1 MLLRVPCPSRI
12 DRVIVYARGALV
24 TRRIELPERLPAD
37 SVELVAAGITAL
49 ADPAS
54 VRALVRGSREVVGL
68 RTEVVMPPAPENPG
82 SITERLGKLDLELQR
97 LLAERTH
104 LFARRRAVGEV
115 VLDPAMGRRLRP
127 IDPAARVNDT
137 LAMQE
142 LLAEK
147 LEAIDARVRELDA
160 AIELNQRAN
169 EAAQLAAVQADSGDL
184 RGEQPT
190 LAVRVILAAAGDS
203 SALAEA
209 ETGIDIEYVVG
220 AARWWPAY
228 AARFTAGATRVEWSL
243 GAYLTQ
249 LSGEDWDQVKL
260 SLSTADLAND
270 ARLPELP
277 SLRLGRAQPAARRGY
292 RPVPEDLDAMF
303 DGFDRARAIP
313 APSSVSGDDLQFTSL
328 DGGADEITALAT
340 RDDMSA
346 AQGRRLTQAA
356 ALDML
361 GSAPASSR
369 AKDVV
374 TRSTAIPT
382 GSSAPQ
388 SAASF
393 GYAAP
398 QAPPSYGAP
407 GSGFAPPPPSPGM
420 LPPAMRP
427 TSRSSTL
434 EMTRGGSGG
443 ALAEQSGEYGDG
455 SLRMDRP
462 ELAQSILMSSEPT
475 AIEPAREW
483 LDFDAL
489 TLVGGDDTDRRGRLT
504 RHEAAGVR
512 ERASDAAA
520 IVEQRSPPP
529 LTEDPRASRGR
540 FDHRYDAAGLVD
552 APSSRRASR
561 VPVATAEGACAPRF
575 CAVPRESAEVYREV
589 ELTNPL
595 DAPLLAGP
603 VEVFIDG
610 ALTATSRI
618 QRVDRGG
625 SILLG
630 LGVEDRLRVARNARA
645 SEGSAG
651 LLGGSTTVD
660 HAITIDLASSLGL
673 PVMVE
678 VIDRLPVSDDKAV
691 EIART
696 YSVPELEPYTQ
707 VERGLPVRKGVRWRV
722 EVPAGG
728 RARIEFGYK
737 ITLPAR
743 SEIIGGNRRE

>member
-1 MLLRVPCPSRI
+1 M
-12 DRVIVYARGALV
+12 IVYARGAVV
-24 TRRIELPERLPAD
+24 TRRIDLSERLPAD
-37 SVELVAAGITAL
+37 AVELQVDGITAL

-54 VRALVRGSREVVGL
+54 VRAHVRGSREVVGL
-68 RTEVVMPPAPENPG
+68 RTEVVMPASLPDAGSAPG
-82 SITERLGKLDLELQR
+82 SITERLAKLDLELQR

-104 LFARRRAVGEV
+104 LFARRRALSEV
-115 VLDPAMGRRLRP
+115 TLDPGMGKRLRP
-127 IDPAARVNDT
+127 IDPAARVNDA
-137 LAMQE
+137 LAVQD
-142 LLAEK
+142 LLADK
-147 LEAIDARVRELDA
+147 LEAVDARLRALDA

-169 EAAQLAAVQADSGDL
+169 EAAQLAAIQADSADT

-190 LAVRVILAAAGDS
+190 LTIRVLFAPILHEGEDRGASFGAVD
-203 SALAEA
+203 ALE
-209 ETGIDIEYVVG
+209 IEYVVG

-249 LSGEDWDQVKL
+249 LSGEDWSQVKL
-260 SLSTADLAND
+260 SLSTADLAHD

-277 SLRLGRAQPAARRGY
+277 SLRLGRAQPPARKGY

-303 DGFDRARAIP
+303 DGFDRARSIP
-313 APSSVSGDDLQFTSL
+313 GPVSIPREDPQFTSIEG
-328 DGGADEITALAT
+328 DEEEITALAA
-340 RDDMSA
+340 REDLIA
-346 AQGRRLTQAA
+346 AQAARRSPHGAAIDMIGAGPAGRREREKEPRPTNL
-356 ALDML
+356 
-361 GSAPASSR
+361 PAG
-369 AKDVV
+369 
-374 TRSTAIPT
+374 IP
-382 GSSAPQ
+382 APQ
-388 SAASF
+388 AAASF
-393 GYAAP
+393 GYVTP
-398 QAPPSYGAP
+398 LPPSSYGPQTP
-407 GSGFAPPPPSPGM
+407 GYGPLSPPPPSTAIP
-420 LPPAMRP
+420 PPAPKAPRHASM
-427 TSRSSTL
+427 
-434 EMTRGGSGG
+434 EMARGGAGG
-443 ALAEQSGEYGDG
+443 ALSEQTGDYLEG

-462 ELAQSILMSSEPT
+462 DLAQSLPISSEPG

-489 TLVGGDDTDRRGRLT
+489 TLVAGDDSERRGRLV
-504 RHEAAGVR
+504 RSEAAGVR

-520 IVEQRSPPP
+520 IVEQRSAPP

-540 FDHRYDAAGLVD
+540 FDHRYDAAGLID

-561 VPVATAEGACAPRF
+561 VPILTAEAACAPRF
-575 CAVPRESAEVYREV
+575 CVVPRESPEVYREV
-589 ELTNPL
+589 ELTSPL

-625 SILLG
+625 TILLG
-630 LGVEDRLRVARNARA
+630 LGVEERLRVARNVRA
-645 SEGSAG
+645 SEGTAG

-660 HAITIDLASSLGL
+660 HAVTIDLTSSLGL
-673 PVMVE
+673 PALIE
-678 VIDRLPVSDDKAV
+678 VIDRMPVSDDKAV
-691 EIART
+691 EIMRM

-707 VERGLPVRKGVRWRV
+707 LERGLPVRKGVRWRI

-743 SEIIGGNRRE
+743 SEIVGGNRRE